1 MAAFNRLTRVTVSE
15 EVTVELACVK
25 RNPHRDQGKKKK
37 KKTGRGI
44 SNSKSSEVEKGFAY
58 SENRK
63 TSVPGDLGRKE
74 WSQTGK

>member
-1 MAAFNRLTRVTVSE
+1 MCKEKPTQRSGE
-15 EVTVELACVK
+15 
-25 RNPHRDQGKKKK
+25 KKK